1 MKVIVKGI
9 GDLAEYLG
17 KEPRLFE
24 LREGARVRDLLL
36 MIEQGWGAGFPAY
49 LWDFDKHQ
57 FRGPIVLVMSNKA
70 VQDLDTLLPDGIEIR
85 ILRAVAGG

>member
-1 MKVIVKGI
+1 
-9 GDLAEYLG
+9 
-17 KEPRLFE
+17 
-24 LREGARVRDLLL
+24 
-36 MIEQGWGAGFPAY
+36 MIEQVWGAGFPAY